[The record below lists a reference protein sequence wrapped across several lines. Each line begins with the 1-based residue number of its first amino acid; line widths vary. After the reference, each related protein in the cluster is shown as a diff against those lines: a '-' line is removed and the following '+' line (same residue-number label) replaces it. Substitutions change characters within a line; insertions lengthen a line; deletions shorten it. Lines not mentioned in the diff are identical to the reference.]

1 MPSVGYLD
9 IDRLALIPE
18 RYWPHHEFCF
28 FLHDQ
33 MLQLLRQYEGS
44 DIHNI
49 VVKAFEGVLSEM
61 EFPATENEVEV
72 DFLDLLKKHGMVKQ
86 YKHHIVSHVVLAL
99 TADLLN
105 FLYEALACFEK
116 RKFAVGF
123 SLLRK
128 PLKENLL
135 FLAWLL
141 GNEDDFI
148 ARFERDTYTTLNGMS
163 PERREQLLSD
173 AIQRLATKEGFASDL
188 LEAMIFSKTH
198 ERSFEPVWQ
207 RATHL
212 ITSQGALLRT
222 EDLNLNFI
230 FHDVGSDGFFD
241 LLYSNLPFVML
252 FAIQLSLEC
261 FSRIVPANELTTSHL
276 ILSSMG
282 AYESLFGA
290 KGKRKVGVTST
301 LRRALGSFMKCVH
314 CGAPYRLT
322 KDNAVAMYLRET
334 LQCGKCRLAAPFP
347 LYWLLAQGKVT
358 ITRTESTPPILDELR

>member
-1 MPSVGYLD
+1 MPNVGYLD
-9 IDRLALIPE
+9 IDRLVLIPE

-33 MLQLLRQYEGS
+33 MLQLLRQYESS

-49 VVKAFEGVLSEM
+49 VVRAFEGALNEM
-61 EFPATENEVEV
+61 DLPAAEDDIKI
-72 DFLDLLKKHGMVKQ
+72 DFLDALKKHGMVKQ
-86 YKHHIVSHVVLAL
+86 YRHHIVSHLVLAL

-141 GNEDDFI
+141 GNEDDFV
-148 ARFERDTYTTLNGMS
+148 ARFEKDTYTTLNGID
-163 PERREQLLSD
+163 PERRQQLLAD
-173 AIQRLATKEGFASDL
+173 AIELLATKEAFAADL
-188 LEAMIFSKTH
+188 LEEMIFSKAH
-198 ERSFEPVWQ
+198 QKSFESVWQ

-241 LLYSNLPFVML
+241 LLYSNLPYVML
-252 FAIQLSLEC
+252 FSIQLSLEC

-282 AYESLFGA
+282 AYESLFE
-290 KGKRKVGVTST
+290 GKRKVGVTST
-301 LRRALGSFMKCVH
+301 LRRTLGSFMKCVH
-314 CGAPYRLT
+314 CGAPFRLT
-322 KDNAVAMYLRET
+322 KDNAVGMYLRET
-334 LQCGKCRLAAPFP
+334 LRCGKCHLASPFP
-347 LYWLLAQGKVT
+347 LYWLLAQGKVK
-358 ITRTESTPPILDELR
+358 ITRTNSGRPILDELR